1 MMANNLTYNRICVY
15 CASSN
20 KTPEK
25 YLEHGRAFARILA
38 ENKIDLVFG
47 GSRSGLMGVMADE
60 VMKHGGR
67 TIGIMPRFMQE
78 VEWHH
83 EELTRM
89 ITTET
94 MAQRKEAMI
103 HEVDAVVTFPGG
115 CGTMEEFMETLSLK
129 RLGLFNKPMI
139 VLNSY
144 GFYAPLIDLLD
155 AMLRDHFLGPKHREM
170 WTIVDTPDKILP
182 AIAANDNWDSEARSF
197 ALVQ

>member
-1 MMANNLTYNRICVY
+1 MSNHLKFNRICVY

-25 YLEHGRAFARILA
+25 YLEHAREFARILA
-38 ENKIDLVFG
+38 SEGIDLVFG
-47 GSRSGLMGVMADE
+47 GSRSGIMGVMADE
-60 VMKHGGR
+60 VMQHGGR

-83 EELTRM
+83 EELSRM

-94 MAQRKEAMI
+94 MAERKEAMI
-103 HEVDAVVTFPGG
+103 TEVDAVVTFPGG

-129 RLGLFNKPMI
+129 RLGLFDKPMI
-139 VLNSY
+139 VLNSH
-144 GFYAPLIDLLD
+144 GFYEPLIDLLN
-155 AMLRDHFLGPKHREM
+155 AMLDNHFLGPKHREM
-170 WTIVDTPDKILP
+170 WTIVREPSEILP
-182 AIAANDNWDSEARSF
+182 AIFSQTTWDPDARSF

>member
-1 MMANNLTYNRICVY
+1 MNSNLKYNRICVY

-25 YLEHGRAFARILA
+25 FLDHGRAFARILA
-38 ENKIDLVFG
+38 ENQIDLVFG

-60 VMKHGGR
+60 IMKHGGR
-67 TIGIMPRFMQE
+67 TVGIMPRFMQE

-83 EELTRM
+83 QELTEM

-103 HEVDAVVTFPGG
+103 HGVDAVVTFPGG

-129 RLGLFNKPMI
+129 RLGLFQKPMI

-144 GFYAPLIDLLD
+144 GFYNPLIDLLD
-155 AMLRDHFLGPKHREM
+155 AMLRENFLGPKHREM
-170 WTIVDTPDKILP
+170 WTVVDTPDEILP
-182 AIAANDNWDSEARSF
+182 AVEANAGWDTEARSF

>member
-1 MMANNLTYNRICVY
+1 MSNDLKYNRICVY
-15 CASSN
+15 CASSFI
-20 KTPEK
+20 TPEK

-38 ENKIDLVFG
+38 ERGIDLVFG
-47 GSRSGLMGVMADE
+47 GSRSGIMGAMADE
-60 VMKHGGR
+60 MMKHGGR
-67 TIGIMPRFMQE
+67 AIGIMPRFMQE

-83 EELTRM
+83 EEISEM

-103 HEVDAVVTFPGG
+103 HEVDAVVTLPGG

-129 RLGLFNKPMI
+129 RLGLFPKPMI

-144 GFYAPLIDLLD
+144 GFYDPLMQLLD
-155 AMLRDHFLGPKHREM
+155 AMLQNHLLGPKHREM
-170 WTIVDTPDKILP
+170 WTFVDTPADILP
-182 AIAANDNWDSEARSF
+182 AIAANTEWDPDARSF

>member
-1 MMANNLTYNRICVY
+1 MPEKLKYNRICVY

-25 YLEHGRAFARILA
+25 YLEHGRVFARILA
-38 ENKIDLVFG
+38 ENHIDLVFG
-47 GSRSGLMGVMADE
+47 GSRSGLMGVMANE
-60 VMKHGGR
+60 TMKLGGR
-67 TIGIMPRFMQE
+67 AVGIMPRFMQE

-83 EELTRM
+83 EDLTEM

-94 MAQRKEAMI
+94 MAERKEAMI

-129 RLGLFNKPMI
+129 RLGLFDKPMI

-144 GFYAPLIDLLD
+144 GYYQPLIELLD
-155 AMLRDHFLGPKHREM
+155 AMLRNHFLGPRHRDM
-170 WTIVDTPDKILP
+170 WTVVDTPEMILP
-182 AIAANDNWDSEARSF
+182 AITGNAGWDPGARSF

>member
-1 MMANNLTYNRICVY
+1 MSNNLKYNRICVY

-25 YLEHGRAFARILA
+25 YLEHGREFARILA
-38 ENKIDLVFG
+38 ENHIDLIFG

-60 VMKHGGR
+60 MHRRGGR

-83 EELTRM
+83 EELTEM

-94 MAQRKEAMI
+94 MAERKEAMI

-129 RLGLFNKPMI
+129 RLGLFPKPMI

-144 GFYAPLIDLLD
+144 GYYEPLANLLEG
-155 AMLRDHFLGPKHREM
+155 MLENHFLGPKHREM
-170 WTIVDTPDKILP
+170 WSFVNTPEEILP
-182 AIAANDNWDSEARSF
+182 AIAATGTWDPEARSF
-197 ALVQ
+197 ALVR